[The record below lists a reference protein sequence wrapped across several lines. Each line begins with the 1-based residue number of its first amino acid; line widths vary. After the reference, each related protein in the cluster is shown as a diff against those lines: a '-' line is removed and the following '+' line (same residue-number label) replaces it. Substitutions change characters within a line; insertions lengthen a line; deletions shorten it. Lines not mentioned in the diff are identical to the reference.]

1 MFSQATAVQ
10 AATFSALQSMI
21 SATSLAFLNHR
32 EVLSYFEDL
41 ARNPIRAEKASAS
54 TIPPILSPGHITEI
68 SELFL
73 QVANANVE
81 HASAALLAWG
91 MIMYA
96 LREIASTI
104 KQENEL
110 REAQHA
116 LESPGSL
123 GTFNSEPNIYEDI
136 FDKARSPAFDQDL
149 VKCLTSS
156 AIDNC
161 RVFDI
166 IHPLIN
172 QLESVSPSGDG
183 AFVTKLVRVEYL
195 DLIRSG
201 VEFLDYVPDIVS
213 AALHLI
219 ATPSYS
225 LNGTSTSAA
234 ERCDPRT
241 RFLQDEVLMDRIF
254 NIAKA
259 RFPFET
265 TPFLKICR
273 ALAGCHLFS
282 DEGLPFVAQQLQSME
297 TYTQVV
303 HSGFQGYRPIRED
316 ENANLVSLLQPLEM
330 GEVAPARHDV
340 NPADGMELTAV
351 SELSV
356 MPVDTI
362 GQVINESKP
371 AVIMWNHEYNCLS
384 FLGRWLEQETKS
396 PGRGWETNEETVTE
410 IIGLFADLVA
420 SADEISRSTGIESGA
435 KRILEMASDG
445 LNHYGDIISVIFEI
459 FEHSLHEIGGQAG
472 PNQNLERVI
481 SCSRFVDALV
491 KVIPGRVWPFLARSS
506 LLASDGRVGMLAT
519 IVSGVEASSGDFSF
533 LLSAIQL
540 LQSLVDDA
548 ISHAAVRKTA
558 GTVNAKSQHIPEYT
572 AGIPSYVMRNCL
584 LSLARTMVE
593 VYNSNSSWRFIDPE
607 QQLLINTS
615 LTTTF
620 RDILYYSY
628 GVDDDSDL
636 DVKIPGVFSLSAQY
650 LLNILRPTSNTGLP
664 FNPILR
670 IILDGVQAPLV
681 TSNLRQL
688 SLRVSMVRA
697 ALKLAETLIQTGNL
711 TKSPLS
717 PLEKQLFC
725 ALPALIRL
733 FALDVDYRHPV
744 VSLLELLISYAS
756 LDANQEPPSLLGHLG
771 AESCCHFLDLL
782 SNFDRPFTDVTLRT
796 EIWNLLAT
804 IVSKR
809 QQWLA
814 VYILTGSSP
823 RDALKGADGKDAP
836 AMKRTPFLASS
847 LDLLSSIDTVPLRAA
862 ASALNFV
869 AKSQEHWPA
878 WAKPVVRNHKDFFP
892 KTVNYVA
899 KLKMHQSPNPDLCFN
914 TKIASI
920 MAEIC
925 AIALH
930 SAKEAWDMA
939 FFKTMIPLVSWL
951 SENAVQVEG
960 YNASLHSNLRKNFE
974 EKYPGC
980 KLSGIKRT
988 SLERPELGRNY
999 FFDVELGSKLFGYH
1013 FAWTSGGKGGFAEEV
1028 RRANLN
1034 LSLVEAQVVSDF
1046 PLTIQ
1051 LAIFVT

>member
-1 MFSQATAVQ
+1 MTDLHSQATDIQ
-10 AATFSALQSMI
+10 ATTFSALQSMI
-21 SATSLAFLNHR
+21 SATTLAFLNHK

-41 ARNPIRAEKASAS
+41 ARHPTKAGKASAS
-54 TIPPILSPGHITEI
+54 TVPSILSPSHITEI

-73 QVANANVE
+73 QVANANIE
-81 HASAALLAWG
+81 HASPALLAWG

-96 LREIASTI
+96 LREISSTI
-104 KQENEL
+104 KQESEQ

-123 GTFNSEPNIYEDI
+123 GAFHSEPNIYEDI

-161 RVFDI
+161 RVFDVI
-166 IHPLIN
+166 LQLTN
-172 QLESVSPSGDG
+172 QLEMISPSGDG

-195 DLIRSG
+195 DLIHSG
-201 VEFLDYVPDIVS
+201 VEFLYYVPDIVS

-219 ATPSYS
+219 AAPTCSI
-225 LNGTSTSAA
+225 NGNTMSTA
-234 ERCDPRT
+234 ERCDPQT
-241 RFLQDEVLMDRIF
+241 IFLQDEVLMNRIF

-265 TPFLKICR
+265 IPFLKICR
-273 ALAGCHLFS
+273 ALAGCQLYS

-303 HSGFQGYRPIRED
+303 HSGFQGYQPVRED

-330 GEVAPARHDV
+330 KEVSPAGFGAST
-340 NPADGMELTAV
+340 ADSMELTAV

-356 MPVDTI
+356 MPVDTL

-384 FLGRWLEQETKS
+384 FLGRWLEQENKS
-396 PGRGWETNEETVTE
+396 PGRAQETNEETVTE

-420 SADEISRSTGIESGA
+420 SADEISRSSGHESGA

-445 LNHYGDIISVIFEI
+445 LDNYGDIISVVFEI
-459 FEHSLHEIGGQAG
+459 FERSLHDTGGQAG

-506 LLASDGRVGMLAT
+506 LLASDGKVGMLST

-533 LLSAIQL
+533 LLSAIRL
-540 LQSLVDDA
+540 LQSLVEDA
-548 ISHAAVRKTA
+548 ITHAAVRKTA
-558 GTVNAKSQHIPEYT
+558 GIVNANSQHIPDYT
-572 AGIPSYVMRNCL
+572 AGIPSYVMRNCI
-584 LSLARTMVE
+584 LSFVRTMVE
-593 VYNSNSSWRFIDPE
+593 VYNSNASWRFINPE

-615 LTTTF
+615 LSTTF
-620 RDILYYSY
+620 ENILYYSY
-628 GVDDDSDL
+628 GVDEGTEL
-636 DVKIPGVFSLSAQY
+636 DVKISGVFSLSGQY

-670 IILDGVQAPLV
+670 TILDGVQAPLV
-681 TSNLRQL
+681 TSNLRQR
-688 SLRVSMVRA
+688 SLWVSMVRA

-725 ALPALIRL
+725 AMPALIRL
-733 FALDVDYRHPV
+733 YALDIDYRHPV

-756 LDANQEPPSLLGHLG
+756 LDSNQEPPSLLGHLG

-782 SNFDRPFTDVTLRT
+782 SNFDRPFTDVNLRT
-796 EIWNLLAT
+796 EIWDLLTT

-823 RDALKGADGKDAP
+823 RDALKGADSKDAP

-847 LDLLSSIDTVPLRAA
+847 LDLLSCIDTVPLRAA

-899 KLKMHQSPNPDLCFN
+899 KLKMHRSPDPHLCYN
-914 TKIASI
+914 TKIASL

-939 FFKTMIPLVSWL
+939 FFRTMIPLVSWF
-951 SENAVQVEG
+951 SENAVEVNG

-980 KLSGIKRT
+980 KLSDIKKT
-988 SLERPELGRNY
+988 SLGRPELGESY

-1034 LSLVEAQVVSDF
+1034 LSLVEAQVVSN
-1046 PLTIQ
+1046 PP
-1051 LAIFVT
+1051 